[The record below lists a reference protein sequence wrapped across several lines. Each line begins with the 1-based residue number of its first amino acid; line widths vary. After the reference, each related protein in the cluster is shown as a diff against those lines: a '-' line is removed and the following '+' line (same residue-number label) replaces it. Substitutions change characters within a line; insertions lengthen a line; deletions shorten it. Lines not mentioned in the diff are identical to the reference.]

1 MPEEIQIFNL
11 KVKILLT
18 FTPHMTGRHLRDEK
32 STNGV
37 NCLNRG
43 SRKCMPVLSLGNQP
57 QLLPLP
63 PLFLR
68 GGVFWGLGGR
78 WT

>member
-18 FTPHMTGRHLRDEK
+18 FTPHMTGRHLRDEE

-63 PLFLR
+63 PLFER
-68 GGVFWGLGGR
+68 GSVLGPGG
-78 WT
+78 